1 MNSQAAGATYAG
13 SVVNWEVIGS
23 TASVSAIN
31 NVGQTTTPVYLADG
45 TLVTTSTTS
54 TGLWSGSISNP
65 IDEDLSGLGVQTGS
79 TGVWTGTN
87 TNGSASANHLGD
99 FFGVVTGNSGSTDGT
114 WVNNGVWPSDS
125 TSGVFHVYGISQV
138 LTAVPEP
145 STLWM
150 AGPAILAFAAFG
162 RSRSRRDHRRPRPV
176 GPTSRTG
183 EQRGSIRC

>member
-1 MNSQAAGATYAG
+1 MNAQAAGATYAG
-13 SVVNWEVIGS
+13 SVVNWEAIGS

-99 FFGVVTGNSGSTDGT
+99 FFGVVTGNSAVDGRDLGQQRCVAFRLDFRCVSRVRDFTGSHCGPGAFNPVDG
-114 WVNNGVWPSDS
+114 G
-125 TSGVFHVYGISQV
+125 
-138 LTAVPEP
+138 
-145 STLWM
+145 
-150 AGPAILAFAAFG
+150 AG
-162 RSRSRRDHRRPRPV
+162 DPRL
-176 GPTSRTG
+176 
-183 EQRGSIRC
+183 RGLR